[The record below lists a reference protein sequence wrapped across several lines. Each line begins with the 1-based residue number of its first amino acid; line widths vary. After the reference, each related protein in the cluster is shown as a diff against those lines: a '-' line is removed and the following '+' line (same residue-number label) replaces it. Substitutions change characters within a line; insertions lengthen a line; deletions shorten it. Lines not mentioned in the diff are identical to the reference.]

1 MQIDAQMNHGPN
13 LEGVTILVVILYC
26 VDGEDYIK
34 MEKIL
39 QSLKTTKL

>member
-1 MQIDAQMNHGPN
+1 VQIDAQMNDGPN

-39 QSLKTTKL
+39 

>member
-13 LEGVTILVVILYC
+13 LEGITILVVTLYC

-34 MEKIL
+34 MEKVL
-39 QSLKTTKL
+39 QNLKSTKL